1 MTINI
6 QAKWNALRSLDYT
19 GTQEDME
26 LAYYLDNGAT
36 SNSLRDAEMEFLEN
50 LGYLTG
56 TVTDRWKAY
65 LNAEG
70 YTGSVDDMLPLYWA
84 SVEV

>member
-6 QAKWNALRSLDYT
+6 QAKWNALRSLDYK

-50 LGYLTG
+50 LGYSTG

>member
-6 QAKWNALRSLDYT
+6 QAKWNALRSLDYK

-50 LGYLTG
+50 LGYSTG

-65 LNAEG
+65 LSAEG

>member
-1 MTINI
+1 MTLNV
-6 QAKWNALRSLDYT
+6 QSKWDALRSLGYT
-19 GTQEDME
+19 GAQEDME

-36 SNSLRDAEMEFLEN
+36 SNSLRDAELEFLEN
-50 LGYLTG
+50 LGYSTG

-65 LNAEG
+65 LNDEG

>member
-6 QAKWNALRSLDYT
+6 QAKWNALRSLDYK

-36 SNSLRDAEMEFLEN
+36 SASLRDAEMEFLEN
-50 LGYLTG
+50 LGYSTG
-56 TVTDRWKAY
+56 TVSDRWKAY